1 MTGTAF
7 ADLMPMGGNDMR
19 SRMWQRFA
27 SMAVEALQQAA
38 AILNSNG
45 LGFDHT
51 KAAGYWSS
59 RPRRAGRTPVRVP
72 LENGVTDPLV
82 RALELVRRSAA
93 NDHLISTLQV
103 YFVQQQPRATQKRV
117 GSKAYTTD
125 IQIRSLTVE
134 HLDLRV
140 EAKVLFAGRDVTAYC
155 GQDGLLRFAHAE
167 PYTDQPVGMM
177 LGYTGRRADPH
188 WLNSIEKK
196 ARSLPDVIGFHQV
209 DLGRATVSASLVKS
223 HATGSVLVL
232 HLLLPFETDPSARA
246 LDASSARAR
255 SKRRSP
261 GI

>member
-1 MTGTAF
+1 MTATAF
-7 ADLMPMGGNDMR
+7 ADLMPLGSNDMR
-19 SRMWQRFA
+19 NHMWERFA
-27 SMAVEALQQAA
+27 AMAVEALQQAA
-38 AILNSNG
+38 AILTSNG

-51 KAAGYWSS
+51 KADGYWSTKS
-59 RPRRAGRTPVRVP
+59 RRAGKTHVRVP
-72 LENGVTDPLV
+72 LENGVTDLLV

-103 YFVQQQPRATQKRV
+103 YFVQQQPRAKQKRV

-125 IQIRSLTVE
+125 IQIRSLAVE

-140 EAKVLFAGRDVTAYC
+140 EAKLLFEGKDVTAYC

-177 LGYTGRRADPH
+177 LGYTGRRNDPH

-196 ARSLPDVIGFHQV
+196 AGCSPDVIGFHELN
-209 DLGRATVSASLVKS
+209 LGGATVSASLVRS
-223 HATGSVLVL
+223 HAAGSVLVL

-246 LDASSARAR
+246 LDASS
-255 SKRRSP
+255 RRRR
-261 GI
+261 